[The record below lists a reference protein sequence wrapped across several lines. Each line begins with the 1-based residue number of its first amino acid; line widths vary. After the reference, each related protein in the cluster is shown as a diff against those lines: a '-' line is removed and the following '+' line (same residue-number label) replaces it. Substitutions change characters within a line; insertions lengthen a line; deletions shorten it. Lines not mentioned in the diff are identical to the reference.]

1 MSDALSNADIKQRFR
16 VLESWA
22 TTYTHR
28 LEATLR
34 GETQW
39 QRIHC
44 FVMDQFQ
51 EAFADEHVSRDQKF
65 VFIFLRVAVD
75 LKDQDLAVVQQV
87 KAGIQTVK
95 ASFQILNVS
104 FHETTHVIDLDW
116 HISEKERDEDQ
127 GDSFANRV
135 LADCLTLVRH
145 LESANDPSSRLQ
157 SRESSLE

>member
-1 MSDALSNADIKQRFR
+1 MTDALSSTDIKRRFKA
-16 VLESWA
+16 LESWA

-28 LEATLR
+28 LEATLQDQ
-34 GETQW
+34 TQW
-39 QRIHC
+39 KRIHC

-65 VFIFLRVAVD
+65 VFIFLRVAID

-95 ASFQILNVS
+95 ASFQILNES

-116 HISEKERDEDQ
+116 HVSEMERDEDQ

-135 LADCLTLVRH
+135 LADCLRLIRH
-145 LESANDPSSRLQ
+145 LESANAPSSHLP